1 MKLKTTTFYFQQPVY
16 KHENTQ
22 TMNVHMLHYTSRH
35 IKFTR
40 LNQRDEHK
48 NKIYMTHNNELIKFI
63 FIVYYSLYIIFIF
76 VVSDSNSKQH
86 ISHHII

>member
-22 TMNVHMLHYTSRH
+22 MMNVHMLHYTSRH
-35 IKFTR
+35 IQFTR
-40 LNQRDEHK
+40 LNQRDGHI
-48 NKIYMTHNNELIKFI
+48 NKIYTTRNNELIQFT
-63 FIVYYSLYIIFIF
+63 F

-86 ISHHII
+86 VSHHII